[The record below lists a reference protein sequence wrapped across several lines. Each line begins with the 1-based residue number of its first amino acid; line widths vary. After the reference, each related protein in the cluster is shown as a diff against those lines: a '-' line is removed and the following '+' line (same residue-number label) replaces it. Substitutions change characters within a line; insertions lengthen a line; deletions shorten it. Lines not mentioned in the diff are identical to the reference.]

1 MQQILHHA
9 LQWGR
14 IEAKVT
20 GGVFMKAFR
29 TCPGMNEDSTIDQ
42 GWKDYTASDHNVWN
56 TLYNRQMSL
65 LPGRV
70 CDEYLQG
77 LQVLDIHANKIPRFE
92 DLTAILKPRTGWEI
106 VAVPGLI
113 PSKPFFTLLA
123 NRKFPVTN
131 WIRKPEEMDYLEEPD
146 LFHDLFGHVPL
157 LTNPIFGDY
166 IAAYGRGG
174 LKAMGLKSLKYITR
188 LFWYSV
194 EFGLINTAQGLRIY
208 GAGIVSSRG
217 ETLYAL
223 DSDSPHRVG
232 FDIMRM
238 MQTEYRID
246 DYQETYFVIENF
258 DQLFDATRPD
268 FTPYYEQ
275 LQSLPVFDPGF
286 TQAGDRIFHQGT
298 GEYARQRKL
307 SGDPI

>member
-1 MQQILHHA
+1 
-9 LQWGR
+9 
-14 IEAKVT
+14 
-20 GGVFMKAFR
+20 MKQFR
-29 TCPGMNEDSTIDQ
+29 THPNQHDDSTIDQ
-42 GWKDYTASDHNVWN
+42 NWDAYTASDHNVWN
-56 TLYNRQMSL
+56 TLYTRQMGL

-70 CDEYLQG
+70 CDEYLEG
-77 LQVLDIHANKIPRFE
+77 VKALNINAHEIPRF
-92 DLTAILKPRTGWEI
+92 DNLTKILKPRTGWEI

-157 LTNPIFGDY
+157 LTNPVFGDY

-194 EFGLINTAQGLRIY
+194 EFGLINTPKGLRIY

-223 DSDSPHRVG
+223 DSDSPHRIG

-246 DYQETYFVIENF
+246 DYQENYFVIENF
-258 DQLFDATRPD
+258 EQLFDATRPD
-268 FTPYYEQ
+268 FTPYYEK
-275 LQSLPVFDPGF
+275 LRTMPTLDPSF
-286 TQAGDRIFHQGT
+286 VQPDDKLFHLGT
-298 GEYARQRKL
+298 GEYARQRKQEATTPT
-307 SGDPI
+307 SPPNMA

>member
-1 MQQILHHA
+1 
-9 LQWGR
+9 
-14 IEAKVT
+14 
-20 GGVFMKAFR
+20 MKEFR
-29 TCPGMNEDSTIDQ
+29 SHPDAHEDGTIDQ
-42 GWKDYTASDHNVWN
+42 NWQNYTPTDHDVWK
-56 TLYNRQMSL
+56 TLYNRQMGL

-77 LQVLDIHANKIPRFE
+77 VEVLGINEHKIPKFE
-92 DLTAILKPRTGWEI
+92 ELSAILKPRTGWEI

-157 LTNPIFGDY
+157 LTNPVFGDY

-174 LKAMGLKSLKYITR
+174 LKAMDLKSLRFITR

-194 EFGLINTAQGLRIY
+194 EFGLINTSQGLRIY

-223 DSDSPHRVG
+223 ESDSPHRIG

-238 MQTEYRID
+238 MQTKYRID
-246 DYQETYFVIENF
+246 DYQESYFVIENF

-268 FTPYYEQ
+268 FTPYYER
-275 LQSLPVFDPGF
+275 LREMTTLDPSF
-286 TQAGDRIFHQGT
+286 TYPEDTLFHLGT
-298 GEYARQRKL
+298 GEYARERKKE
-307 SGDPI
+307 ST